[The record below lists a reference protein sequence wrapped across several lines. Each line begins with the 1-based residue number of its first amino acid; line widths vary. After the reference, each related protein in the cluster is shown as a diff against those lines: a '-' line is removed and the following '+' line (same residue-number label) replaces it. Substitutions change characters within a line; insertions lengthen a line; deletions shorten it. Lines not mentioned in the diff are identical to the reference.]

1 MGSSISSG
9 GVRQVGARWWGVGLG
24 AGVGGEAG
32 ADGSSG
38 FGIDCGME
46 VLGVRGGLGWACCM
60 ESLRRDD
67 RPPTATG
74 AGGGFASMVDSL
86 SKSNEAAGT

>member
-32 ADGSSG
+32 ADGRRG
-38 FGIDCGME
+38 LGIDCGIE
-46 VLGVRGGLGWACCM
+46 VFGVSGGLGWAGCI

-74 AGGGFASMVDSL
+74 AGGGLASIVGSL
-86 SKSNEAAGT
+86 SKPNEAAGT